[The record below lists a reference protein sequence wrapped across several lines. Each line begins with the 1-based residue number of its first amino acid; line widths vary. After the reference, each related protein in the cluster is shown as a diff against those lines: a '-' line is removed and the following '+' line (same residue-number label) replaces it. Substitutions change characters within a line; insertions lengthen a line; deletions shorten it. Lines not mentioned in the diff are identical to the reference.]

1 MENSVHIERG
11 KTEELNDNCLI
22 FAKYTRPQTLK
33 IIHRTISA
41 FQKSTHS
48 NYATESMQ
56 HILQQLQKY
65 QQWIHTAQ
73 LESSHQ
79 DLDFQCN
86 NRNT

>member
-1 MENSVHIERG
+1 MNGRENRKKENSWKKMENSVHIERG

-41 FQKSTHS
+41 FQKSMHS

-56 HILQQLQKY
+56 HILQQLKKY
-65 QQWIHTAQ
+65 
-73 LESSHQ
+73 
-79 DLDFQCN
+79 
-86 NRNT
+86 